1 MAKSSERLIEFPNC
15 SFKLLKYVF
24 TLFNKNTYFNINY
37 VLALARPRG
46 VSVAYH
52 RSSAEVKVWE
62 QLFSVLSRKVTD
74 PVSRKSN
81 LTFKIHDFGILKMG
95 YEYKL
100 RCKSHF
106 RDPAGLRPVLAVRV
120 DI

>member
-1 MAKSSERLIEFPNC
+1 MVGPGCVWAVSEQVIRRLGINAALGC
-15 SFKLLKYVF
+15 R
-24 TLFNKNTYFNINY
+24 FNINY
-37 VLALARPRG
+37 DLALARPRG

-52 RSSAEVKVWE
+52 RPSAELKVCE
-62 QLFSVLSRKVTD
+62 KLFSVLSRKVTE

-81 LTFKIHDFGILKMG
+81 LTFKIHDFEVPKMG

>member
-1 MAKSSERLIEFPNC
+1 MR
-15 SFKLLKYVF
+15 
-24 TLFNKNTYFNINY
+24 FNINY

-52 RSSAEVKVWE
+52 RPSAELKVWE
-62 QLFSVLSRKVTD
+62 KLFSVLSRKVTD

-81 LTFKIHDFGILKMG
+81 LTFKIRDFGILKMG

>member
-1 MAKSSERLIEFPNC
+1 MR
-15 SFKLLKYVF
+15 
-24 TLFNKNTYFNINY
+24 FNINY

-62 QLFSVLSRKVTD
+62 KLFSVLSRKVTD
-74 PVSRKSN
+74 PVSRKST